1 LSLWSRVEMKIHK
14 TALVNPD
21 AQISEDVE
29 IGPYS
34 IIGPDVKIGAR
45 TKINAR
51 VIIEGHTQLG
61 EDCEIGI
68 GTIIGNPPQDLKYK
82 GEKTEVI
89 IGNKNVIREY
99 VTINRAT
106 GEGGVTRLGDDN
118 LIMSYVHIAHNC
130 TIGNKTILSN
140 MTTLAGH
147 IVIEDKAVIGGLVPI
162 HQFVNIG
169 TLSMIGGISR
179 VAKDIPP
186 YCLAAGNPIRLYGLN
201 VVGLRRQGISDE
213 KVSMLKMVYK
223 IFFRSRRNTS
233 QAVIEV
239 KKMKNLCDEAKHFIE
254 FVEASERGIIKE

>member
-1 LSLWSRVEMKIHK
+1 MKIHK

-34 IIGPDVKIGAR
+34 IIGPDVKIDAH

-51 VIIEGHTQLG
+51 VIIEGSTQIG
-61 EDCEIGI
+61 KDCEIGI
-68 GTIIGNPPQDLKYK
+68 GTVIGNPPQDLKYK

-89 IGNKNVIREY
+89 IGDKNVIREY
-99 VTINRAT
+99 VTINRGT
-106 GEGGVTRLGDDN
+106 GEAGVTRVGDNN
-118 LIMSYVHIAHNC
+118 LIMSYVHIAHDC
-130 TIGNKTILSN
+130 TIGNGVILAN
-140 MTTLAGH
+140 MATLAGH
-147 IVIEDKAVIGGLVPI
+147 IVIEDNAVIGGLVPI

-169 TLSMIGGISR
+169 ALSMIGGISR

-201 VVGLRRQGISDE
+201 VVGLRRQGISG
-213 KVSMLKMVYK
+213 KKMSMLKTVYK
-223 IFFRSRRNTS
+223 IFFRSQRNTS
-233 QAVIEV
+233 QAVREV
-239 KKMKNLCDEAKHFIE
+239 KKIENLCEEAKHFIE